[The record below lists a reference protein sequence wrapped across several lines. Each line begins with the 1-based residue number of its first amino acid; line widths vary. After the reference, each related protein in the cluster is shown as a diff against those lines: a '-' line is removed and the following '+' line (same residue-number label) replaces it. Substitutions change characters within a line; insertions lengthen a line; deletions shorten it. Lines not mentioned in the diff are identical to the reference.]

1 MSAVRD
7 QQSEGLFNSLF
18 SLSMLRFF
26 SFTIIVLATGVLLNA
41 CKKQDHFTLSPLSD
55 YYPLKVG
62 KYITYNLDSTVFTYS
77 FNKRDTI
84 VKYQVQDRV
93 DSQIVD
99 NSGRPAFMIHRFIRK
114 NATQPWSANNTFMVV
129 PTENSIEFVENNLRF
144 IKLKS
149 PITEG
154 FTWRG
159 NSYIDSYSLNSDLKY
174 LEDWEYTYDSVNVT
188 LNLGTIT
195 IDSTIRVFQR
205 DEFLGQ
211 DPEIPGT
218 LYGEKTY
225 SIEKYA
231 KGVGLLFREFI
242 HWEYQGVD
250 GTYTGYGVKLTM
262 IDHN

>member
-1 MSAVRD
+1 
-7 QQSEGLFNSLF
+7 
-18 SLSMLRFF
+18 MLRFF
-26 SFTIIVLATGVLLNA
+26 LLTIVLATGVLLNS
-41 CKKQDHFTLSPLSD
+41 CKKQDRFTLVPPSD
-55 YYPLKVG
+55 YYPLQVG
-62 KYITYNLDSTVFTYS
+62 KYITYDLDSTVFVA
-77 FNKRDTI
+77 FGKRDTV

-99 NSGRPAFMIHRFIRK
+99 NNGRPAFMIHRFIRK
-114 NATQPWSANNTFMVV
+114 NATQLWSPNNTFMVV
-129 PTENSIEFVENNLRF
+129 PTESSIEFVENNLRF

-154 FTWRG
+154 FTWHG

-174 LEDWEYTYDSVNVT
+174 LADWEYTYDSVNVI
-188 LNLGTIT
+188 LNLGSVTV
-195 IDSTIRVFQR
+195 DSTVRVLQR

-211 DPEIPGT
+211 DPKIPGT

-225 SIEKYA
+225 SIEKYG
-231 KGVGLLFREFI
+231 KNIGLVFKEFI